1 MDELELLKK
10 DWKRS
15 EANLPKLTYDEIY
28 KMIWKKSSSIVKWIF
43 IISILEFAFWL
54 LLSFAFK
61 DVESVQKFDQMDSK
75 HLMLGLTILSYIIL
89 AYFFFRFYTN
99 YRKVNTTDN
108 AKKLME
114 NILRTRKTVKQYVIF
129 NMIVLFVSMI
139 VAMYVQINN
148 DPNILSTVEQ
158 ASLQGNEVLVY
169 ASFVGITLLA
179 FVGIVILL
187 LLFYYIIYGILL
199 KKLNKNYNE
208 LKKLEI

>member
-61 DVESVQKFDQMDSK
+61 DVESVQKFDQMDGK

-148 DPNILSTVEQ
+148 DPNILRTVEQ
-158 ASLQGNEVLVY
+158 ASSQGNEILVY

-179 FVGIVILL
+179 FVGIVIVL

-199 KKLNKNYNE
+199 NKLNKNYNE

>member
-61 DVESVQKFDQMDSK
+61 DVESVQKFDQMDGK

-148 DPNILSTVEQ
+148 DPNILRTVEQ
-158 ASLQGNEVLVY
+158 ASSQGNEVLVY

-179 FVGIVILL
+179 FVGIVIVL

-199 KKLNKNYNE
+199 NKLNKNYNE